1 MPSRCTYVHV
11 DSVTHVAAIAA
22 NAYFL
27 FLATSA
33 TPPITA
39 TATATPATGRAS
51 PVFGEEVDLAP
62 PLLVLVFVATGAAVV
77 VVPAVGVA
85 VGAAVVV
92 SGSGSPT
99 IVIVPVLPE
108 AVPTSPVTPFL
119 TGISLPSESL
129 PEIDT
134 VNLSPTLAV
143 DGTLTTIS
151 ANLPASRVFSGTGA

>member
-51 PVFGEEVDLAP
+51 PVFGEEVDLAG
-62 PLLVLVFVATGAAVV
+62 LVGVATLAAVV
-77 VVPAVGVA
+77 VAATGVA

-151 ANLPASRVFSGTGA
+151 ANLPAERKRTA

>member
-51 PVFGEEVDLAP
+51 PVFGEEVDLAAF
-62 PLLVLVFVATGAAVV
+62 LVAVATLAAVV
-77 VVPAVGVA
+77 VAATGVA
-85 VGAAVVV
+85 VGAAVV
-92 SGSGSPT
+92 
-99 IVIVPVLPE
+99 
-108 AVPTSPVTPFL
+108 
-119 TGISLPSESL
+119 
-129 PEIDT
+129 
-134 VNLSPTLAV
+134 
-143 DGTLTTIS
+143 
-151 ANLPASRVFSGTGA
+151 ASVVG

>member
-51 PVFGEEVDLAP
+51 PVFGEEVDLAG
-62 PLLVLVFVATGAAVV
+62 LVGVATLAAVV
-77 VVPAVGVA
+77 VAATGVA
-85 VGAAVVV
+85 VGAAVVASV
-92 SGSGSPT
+92 VGSVGSST
-99 IVIVPVLPE
+99 MVIVPAPPPGTPL
-108 AVPTSPVTPFL
+108 SPVSPFL
-119 TGISLPSESL
+119 
-129 PEIDT
+129 
-134 VNLSPTLAV
+134 
-143 DGTLTTIS
+143 
-151 ANLPASRVFSGTGA
+151 

>member
-51 PVFGEEVDLAP
+51 PVLGEEVEAG
-62 PLLVLVFVATGAAVV
+62 LLEVRVATGAAVV
-77 VVPAVGVA
+77 VVPATGVA

-92 SGSGSPT
+92 AGSGSPT
-99 IVIVPVLPE
+99 IVMVPVLPE
-108 AVPTSPVTPFL
+108 ATPVSPVTPFL

-151 ANLPASRVFSGTGA
+151 ANLPAARVFSGTGA